1 MATEGIIKFD
11 VRCMGCGEL
20 IRKPSDADMEL
31 FRIGVNVHKG
41 DEDCYNKAAA
51 KLHAGGRK

>member
-11 VRCMGCGEL
+11 VRCLGCGEL
-20 IRKPSDADMEL
+20 IRKPSDADMNL
-31 FRIGVNVHKG
+31 FRVGINIHN
-41 DEDCYNKAAA
+41 DQDCYIKAAA